1 MLKGVDRLGEQE
13 LPTLTAGHDA
23 GGALRNA

>member
-23 GGALRNA
+23 GRALSHA